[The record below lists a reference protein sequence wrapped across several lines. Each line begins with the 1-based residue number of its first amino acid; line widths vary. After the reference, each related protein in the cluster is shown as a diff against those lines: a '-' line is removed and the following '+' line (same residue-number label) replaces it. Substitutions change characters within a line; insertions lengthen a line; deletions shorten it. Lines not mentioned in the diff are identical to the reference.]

1 MKGVLPMNYS
11 LSNPSSIVTTF
22 TVLDD
27 LNALLQLNKHISGRK
42 SCLNLAEAATIS
54 LIRSEFCIRN
64 WKGLYKLLVKR
75 FSHDFHLPC
84 YKNFV
89 ITMNQ
94 SAKSLLI
101 LMNILLSMNRK
112 KAGTIKLVDSTTI
125 PVCKNYNIHRHK
137 TMKHIAT
144 RSKSSL
150 GWFYGLKLHA
160 MTDVFG
166 NLLELRFTTANVG
179 DRKILDVFL
188 EKLHNSIVIVDAGYI
203 SPKLEKKARKNNNIL
218 LTCMRKNMKKLSTF
232 LDICLLNLRP
242 RIEVLFSLLKERL
255 GLITSLPRSV
265 NGYLAHYIHVIFGY
279 LVLKAIS

>member
-1 MKGVLPMNYS
+1 MDTS

-42 SCLNLAEAATIS
+42 SCLNLAEVATIS
-54 LIRSEFCIRN
+54 LIKSEFCIRT

-75 FSHDFHLPC
+75 FSKEFHLPC

-89 ITMNQ
+89 VTMNQ
-94 SAKSLLI
+94 SAKSLLVLI
-101 LMNILLSMNRK
+101 NVLLSMNRK
-112 KAGTIKLVDSTTI
+112 RAGTIKLVDSTPL
-125 PVCKNYNIHRHK
+125 PVCKNMRIYRHK
-137 TMKHIAT
+137 TMKRVAT

-166 NLLELRFTTANVG
+166 NLLELRFTTGNVG
-179 DRKILDVFL
+179 DRIILDVFL
-188 EKLHNSIVIVDAGYI
+188 EKLHDSIVIADAGYI
-203 SPKLEKKARKNNNIL
+203 SPKLEKKAGKNNNIL

-242 RIEVLFSLLKERL
+242 RIEVLFSILKERL

-265 NGYLAHYIHVIFGY
+265 DGYLAHYIHVIFGY
-279 LVLKAIS
+279 LMFKVIS

>member
-1 MKGVLPMNYS
+1 MNPS
-11 LSNPSSIVTTF
+11 LSNPSTLVTTF

-42 SCLNLAEAATIS
+42 SCVNLAEAATIS
-54 LIRSEFCIRN
+54 LIKSEFCIRT

-75 FSHDFHLPC
+75 FSQEFHLPC

-89 ITMNQ
+89 VTMNQ
-94 SAKSLLI
+94 SAKPLLV
-101 LMNILLSMNRK
+101 LVNVLLSMNRK
-112 KAGTIKLVDSTTI
+112 NAGTIKLVDSTPL
-125 PVCKNYNIHRHK
+125 PVCKNMRIYRHK
-137 TMKHIAT
+137 TMKGVAT

-160 MTDVFG
+160 MTDMVG
-166 NLLELRFTTANVG
+166 NLLELRFTTGNVG

-188 EKLHNSIVIVDAGYI
+188 EKLHDSIVIADAGYI
-203 SPKLEKKARKNNNIL
+203 SPKLEKKAGKNNNIL
-218 LTCMRKNMKKLSTF
+218 LTCMRKNMKKLSSY

-242 RIEVLFSLLKERL
+242 RIEVLFSILKERL

-265 NGYLAHYIHVIFGY
+265 DGYLAHYIHTIFGY
-279 LVLKAIS
+279 LMFKAIS

>member
-1 MKGVLPMNYS
+1 MDYS
-11 LSNPSSIVTTF
+11 LSNPSNIVTAF

-42 SCLNLAEAATIS
+42 SCLNLAEVATIS
-54 LIRSEFCIRN
+54 LIKSEFCIRT

-75 FSHDFHLPC
+75 FSKEFHLPC

-89 ITMNQ
+89 VTMNQ
-94 SAKSLLI
+94 SAKSLLVLI
-101 LMNILLSMNRK
+101 NILLSMNRK
-112 KAGTIKLVDSTTI
+112 RAGIIKLVDSTTI

-137 TMKHIAT
+137 TMKRVAT

-160 MTDVFG
+160 MTDISG

-179 DRKILDVFL
+179 DRKILDIFL
-188 EKLHNSIVIVDAGYI
+188 EKLHHSIVIADAGYVA
-203 SPKLEKKARKNNNIL
+203 PKLEQKAAKNGNVL

-265 NGYLAHYIHVIFGY
+265 DGYLAHYIHVIFGH
-279 LVLKAIS
+279 LMFKVIS

>member
-1 MKGVLPMNYS
+1 MIGS
-11 LSNPSSIVTTF
+11 LSNSSNIVTTF

-27 LNALLQLNKHISGRK
+27 LNALLQLDKHISGRK
-42 SCLNLAEAATIS
+42 RNLNLAEAATIS
-54 LIRSEFCIRN
+54 LIKSEYGIRH
-64 WKGLYKLLVKR
+64 WKGLYKLLMRR
-75 FSHDFHLPC
+75 FSTEFRLPC

-89 ITMNQ
+89 VTMNQ
-94 SAKSLLI
+94 SAKSLLV
-101 LMNILLSMNRK
+101 LVNILLFMNRK
-112 KAGTIKLVDSTTI
+112 NAGIIRLVDSTVI
-125 PVCKNYNIHRHK
+125 PVCRNYNIHRHK
-137 TMKHIAT
+137 TMKHVAT

-166 NLLELRFTTANVG
+166 NLLELRFTTGNVG

-188 EKLHNSIVIVDAGYI
+188 ERLHHSIVIADAGYI
-203 SPKLEKKARKNNNIL
+203 SPKLERKAQRNDNIL

-242 RIEVLFSLLKERL
+242 RIEVLFSILKERL

-265 NGYLAHYIHVIFGY
+265 DGYLAHYIHVIFGY
-279 LVLKAIS
+279 LMLKVIS

>member
-1 MKGVLPMNYS
+1 MDTS
-11 LSNPSSIVTTF
+11 LSNPSTIVTTF

-42 SCLNLAEAATIS
+42 SCLNLAEVATIS
-54 LIRSEFCIRN
+54 LIKSEFCIRT
-64 WKGLYKLLVKR
+64 WKGLYKLLVRR
-75 FSHDFHLPC
+75 FSKEFHLPC

-89 ITMNQ
+89 GTMNQ
-94 SAKSLLI
+94 SAKSLLVLI
-101 LMNILLSMNRK
+101 NILLSMNRK

-137 TMKHIAT
+137 TMKRVAT

-188 EKLHNSIVIVDAGYI
+188 EKLHHSIIVADAGYI
-203 SPKLEKKARKNNNIL
+203 APTLEKKAAKNGNIL

-265 NGYLAHYIHVIFGY
+265 DGYLAHYIHVIFGY
-279 LVLKAIS
+279 LMFKVIS